1 MRNEVKEMKNFWLRK
16 WTGYVIVE
24 IKTKYPERVLNQL
37 FQSGTI
43 LWNVSRISEELIRFS
58 MFMKDHHKLDEIE
71 AKEAIEIH
79 FMKPKGLP
87 VWLSILKN
95 NIGFLVGAFIALLFL
110 FILSNMIWNVEIRG
124 ASPALTY
131 KIEKQLKELGVR
143 IGGLQFFVDPP
154 EVLQEKI
161 TKMNEEITWIGVN
174 IHGTSYSF
182 QVVEKEQPEKEKP
195 LSPRNLV
202 AAKEAVIV
210 DYFVEKGKPL
220 IAVNDYVKPGQIL
233 VSGLIGNDNEQRII
247 PAKGVV
253 LGKTWYKTET
263 EVNMKTKKPVLTGKT
278 KNKNG
283 IKIGSLYIPI
293 WGFGDVPYKD
303 TKVEEEESKLKIFNK
318 TLPFSFVQQS
328 IKEVEYR
335 EITYT
340 KEEAKK
346 LALEISKKDLLR
358 QLPEDSKIIG
368 EKILHE
374 RIDNGKF
381 KIAILYDVVENIATE
396 QPIIQSN

>member
-1 MRNEVKEMKNFWLRK
+1 MKNFWLRK

-24 IKTKYPERVLNQL
+24 IKTKYPERFLNQL
-37 FQSGTI
+37 IRSGTI
-43 LWNVSRISEELIRFS
+43 LWNVSRISDEVIRFS
-58 MFMKDHHKLDEIE
+58 MFMNDKHKIDEFELE
-71 AKEAIEIH
+71 AGIEIQA
-79 FMKPKGLP
+79 MEPKGIP
-87 VWLSILKN
+87 VWLSIVKN
-95 NIGFLVGAFIALLFL
+95 NLGFLVGTIIALLFL
-110 FILSNMIWNVEIRG
+110 FILSNMIWDVEIRG
-124 ASPALTY
+124 ASPALEY
-131 KIEKQLKELGVR
+131 KIEKQLKKLGVK
-143 IGGLQFFVDPP
+143 IGGFQIFVDPP

-161 TKMNEEITWIGVN
+161 TKMNEEITWIGVT
-174 IHGTSYSF
+174 IRGTSYSF

-195 LSPRNLV
+195 LSPRHLV

-233 VSGLIGNDNEQRII
+233 VSGVIGNDKEQKII

-263 EVNMKTKKPVLTGKT
+263 EVEMKTKKPVLTGDA

-283 IKIGSLYIPI
+283 IKIGNIYIPL
-293 WGFGDVPYKD
+293 WGFGDIPYKEA
-303 TKVEEEESKLKIFNK
+303 KVEEEEAKLKIFNK
-318 TLPFSFVQQS
+318 TLPFSFVKQS

-358 QLPEDSKIIG
+358 QLPEDSKIVG

-374 RIDNGKF
+374 QINSGKF
-381 KIAILYDVVENIATE
+381 KIAILYDVVENIAAE
-396 QPIIQSN
+396 QSIIQSN